1 VKLYR
6 RRTMIET
13 KDLVYEIVK
22 KLVDSPEEV
31 KVTEVTSD
39 TTNVLELKVAPN
51 DIGKIIGKKG
61 KTVKAIRNI
70 ISAAS
75 AKINKRSI
83 VEIKE

>member
-1 VKLYR
+1 
-6 RRTMIET
+6 MIET